1 MQMTLSTVSGFRF
14 LSRWFPTGAAKFVY
28 HQMFVPVPFRFKP
41 SDIEVL
47 NSGEALKIHCE
58 GFNEEHFQIATWSWP
73 PKISVFSKPK
83 RVLLVHGWAGA
94 GVQLKSFISPLT
106 AAGYHVSLIDLP
118 AHGHSS
124 GHKTHLPGNTRV
136 LMQILEHFDD
146 THTIIAHSFGAT
158 TTCIALNWGAKLE
171 KVVLIAPMTDV
182 TQGLF
187 KTLMKFGATKNI
199 FDRVKLKAE
208 ENFNIS
214 WEKLSPV
221 CFSHELSTPAL
232 IIHDRDDS
240 DVDVSHAKRLQMMW
254 PQSKLL
260 ITEGLGHF
268 KILRNKDLIQRTL
281 QFIND

>member
-1 MQMTLSTVSGFRF
+1 MNAVFSPTNSFRF
-14 LSRWFPTGAAKFVY
+14 LSRWLPSSAAKIVY
-28 HQMFVPVPFRFKP
+28 HQMFVPTPFRYKP
-41 SDIEVL
+41 SDLEVL
-47 NSGEALKIHCE
+47 NSGEALKIDCE
-58 GFNEEHFQIATWSWP
+58 GYNGEQLQIATWSWSTP
-73 PKISVFSKPK
+73 AATKAK

-94 GVQLKSFISPLT
+94 GVQFKDFIAPLL
-106 AAGYHVSLIDLP
+106 AAGYHVTLIDLP

-124 GHKTHLPGNTRV
+124 GHKTHLPGNTKV
-136 LMQILEHFDD
+136 LMQVLEHFSD
-146 THTIIAHSFGAT
+146 TQAVVAHSFGAT
-158 TTCIALNWGAKLE
+158 TTCIALSWGAKIE
-171 KVVLIAPMTDV
+171 KVVLFAPMSDV
-182 TQGLF
+182 AQGLS
-187 KTLMKFGATKNI
+187 KTLKKFGATKNI
-199 FDRVKLKAE
+199 FECVKLRAE

-240 DVDVSHAKRLQMMW
+240 DVDVAHAKRLQMMW

-268 KILRNKDLIQRTL
+268 KILRNKDLIQKTL